1 MVMLSEWLE
10 QLLFLSDE
18 KLHRRFHAVA
28 TFACHGQTEAMAQA
42 FRQSWGVGGEIEI
55 KKNLRHFNSLV
66 GSISVSNRAD

>member
-28 TFACHGQTEAMAQA
+28 TFACHSQTEAIAQA
-42 FRQSWGVGGEIEI
+42 FRQSWGGGGNRN
-55 KKNLRHFNSLV
+55 KKNLKHFNSLV